1 MNVVINTGTTANL
14 NQTTSNTNTQN
25 IGHDRL
31 TPSIAIS
38 VNDVECSADEFNLAS
53 TNFCLLSEAVELLK
67 KHKDNKSDFNILC
80 EIIQQACYNMANN
93 AEHSKKDLLALLPM
107 ARQPNHNKPA

>member
-14 NQTTSNTNTQN
+14 NQTTSNNHANQSHYSFDERVSVSRN
-25 IGHDRL
+25 D
-31 TPSIAIS
+31 IA
-38 VNDVECSADEFNLAS
+38 CSADEFNLAS

-67 KHKDNKSDFNILC
+67 KHRDDKSDFNTLC

-93 AEHSKKDLLALLPM
+93 AEHNKKDLQELLAS
-107 ARQPNHNKPA
+107 ADSQQSA